1 MYEGFTTDNSDRRS
15 ASIKMAAW
23 FLLRRLLTAV
33 NLVYLRHQTIWI
45 QLTLNMWLSLTD
57 ICFKIH
63 LSPYESKVAG
73 FMEKFNDLFVLT
85 CAYYP
90 YLFTDLIPS
99 PEDKYFIGWFY
110 DGTVATMIAVN
121 LFVIVRSTFH
131 DIINKIR
138 EMKFKYKIKKATKAQ
153 NANRKK
159 QEKMLTL
166 L

>member
-1 MYEGFTTDNSDRRS
+1 MDFKSKHGALYEGFTTDNADRRS

-23 FLLRRLLTAV
+23 FLLRRFLTAV
-33 NLVYLRHQTIWI
+33 NVVYLRHQTVWI

-57 ICFKIH
+57 VCFKIH
-63 LSPYESKVAG
+63 LRPYKSKVAG

-110 DGTVATMIAVN
+110 DGTVGTMISVN
-121 LFVIVRSTFH
+121 IFVIVRSAFH

-138 EMKFKYKIKKATKAQ
+138 EMKFK
-153 NANRKK
+153 
-159 QEKMLTL
+159 
-166 L
+166 